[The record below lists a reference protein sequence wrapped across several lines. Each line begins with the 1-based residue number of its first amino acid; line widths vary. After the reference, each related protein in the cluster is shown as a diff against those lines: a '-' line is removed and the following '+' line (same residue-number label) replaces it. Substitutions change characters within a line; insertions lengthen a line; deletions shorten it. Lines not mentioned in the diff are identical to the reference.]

1 MANTMNFEIPRVA
14 KKASERMLEMELP
27 SNLLN
32 YKRNRL
38 IPQAIEIGGAC

>member
-1 MANTMNFEIPRVA
+1 MANTMNFERPTVP
-14 KKASERMLEMELP
+14 KKASESMLEMELP
-27 SNLLN
+27 SNFLN